1 MTKQAMTTRRELI
14 ARSLAAAGAATLAGS
29 PALAALGDGAIPHRP
44 IPSTGEMLPVIGLG
58 SSKVVEQIAQNGTDP
73 LLSVLRALVAHG
85 GRLVDT
91 WPRNAENDAGF
102 GRVAAMPEFSGK
114 LFVTTKV
121 DQVGKEVGVRQFR
134 DALRNYQRSVIDLV
148 QIFSLTDL
156 DTHWPSLKE
165 WTAEGAALHRR
176 HVSQDAR
183 HADLEEF
190 LRRERPDFVQM
201 NYSITERAVEER
213 LLPFAADRGA
223 AVVINRPFMN
233 GAYFDRLE
241 GKALPEWA
249 REFGCETWAQFSLKY
264 ILANPSLTSVLTE
277 TSDPKHMEENVLT
290 AAGPLPSRRAAPHRE
305 PLRRFDASAQNELFV
320 RSSGRRYRLK

>member
-1 MTKQAMTTRRELI
+1 MTKHTTTRRDFI
-14 ARSLAAAGAATLAGS
+14 ARSSAAAAAASLARGA
-29 PALAALGDGAIPHRP
+29 ALAAVEEHGIPQRP

-73 LLSVLRALVAHG
+73 LLGVLRALVAQG
-85 GRLVDT
+85 GKLVDT
-91 WPRNAENDAGF
+91 WPRNAANDAGF
-102 GRVAAMPEFSGK
+102 GRVASMPEFRDK

-121 DQVGKEVGVRQFR
+121 DQVGKEAGIRQFR

-165 WTAEGAALHRR
+165 WKAEGAARYIGVT
-176 HVSQDAR
+176 VSQDSR
-183 HADLEEF
+183 HAELEQF
-190 LRRERPDFVQM
+190 LQRERPDFVQM

-213 LLPFAADRGA
+213 LLPFAADRGV
-223 AVVINRPFMN
+223 AVIINRPFMN

-241 GKALPEWA
+241 GKPLPEWA

-264 ILANPSLTSVLTE
+264 ILANPHFTCVLTE
-277 TSDPKHMEENVLT
+277 TSNPEHMEDNVLT
-290 AAGPLPSRRAAPHRE
+290 AAGPLPSEAQRQRMRE
-305 PLRRFDASAQNELFV
+305 FIATV
-320 RSSGRRYRLK
+320 

>member
-1 MTKQAMTTRRELI
+1 MTKQTTTRRGFIAGSSAAVAAVSL
-14 ARSLAAAGAATLAGS
+14 ARSA
-29 PALAALGDGAIPHRP
+29 ALAAVEQHGIPLRP

-85 GRLVDT
+85 GKLVDT
-91 WPRNAENDAGF
+91 WPRNAANDAGF
-102 GRVAAMPEFSGK
+102 GRVASMPEFRDK

-121 DQVGKEVGVRQFR
+121 DQVGKDVGIRQFR
-134 DALRNYQRSVIDLV
+134 DSLRNYQRDVIDLV

-165 WTAEGAALHRR
+165 WKAEGAARYIGVT
-176 HVSQDAR
+176 VSQDSR
-183 HADLEEF
+183 HADLEQF
-190 LRRERPDFVQM
+190 LKRERPDFVQM

-233 GAYFDRLE
+233 GAYFARLE
-241 GKALPEWA
+241 GKALPDWA
-249 REFGCETWAQFSLKY
+249 RDFGCETWAQFSLKY
-264 ILANPSLTSVLTE
+264 ILANESLTSVLTE
-277 TSDPKHMEENVLT
+277 TSDPKHMEENLLT
-290 AAGPLPSRRAAPHRE
+290 ATGPLPNKRERRRMRE
-305 PLRRFDASAQNELFV
+305 FIATV
-320 RSSGRRYRLK
+320 

>member
-1 MTKQAMTTRRELI
+1 MKHHKTTRRAFI
-14 ARSLAAAGAATLAGS
+14 ARSSAAAAAVSLAGH
-29 PALAALGDGAIPHRP
+29 PALTALAQHGVPQRP

-58 SSKVVEQIAQNGTDP
+58 SSKVVEQIAQNGTEP
-73 LLSVLRALVAHG
+73 LANVLRALVAHG
-85 GRLVDT
+85 GKLVDT
-91 WPRNAENDAGF
+91 WPRNAANDVGL
-102 GRVAAMPEFSGK
+102 GRVIALPEFRDK

-121 DQVGKEVGVRQFR
+121 DQVGKDAGVKQFR
-134 DALRNYQRSVIDLV
+134 DAQRNYQREIIDLV

-165 WTAEGAALHRR
+165 WKAEGTARYIGVT
-176 HVSQDAR
+176 VSQDSR
-183 HADLEEF
+183 HADLEQF
-190 LRRERPDFVQM
+190 LRREQPDFVQV

-213 LLPFAADRGA
+213 LLPFAADRGV

-264 ILANPSLTSVLTE
+264 ILANASLTSVLTE
-277 TSDPKHMEENVLT
+277 TGNPQHMTENLLT
-290 AAGPLPSRRAAPHRE
+290 ATGPLPNE
-305 PLRRFDASAQNELFV
+305 AQRQRMRDFIATV
-320 RSSGRRYRLK
+320 